1 MNRKCSMMAKWLILV
16 VFIFFSNT
24 IVKAQQNYLEII
36 GTGSSVY
43 LEHVVTP
50 KENFYS
56 VGRMYNVNP
65 KELAAYNH
73 LHFATGLAIGQTI
86 KIPLNKN
93 NFTQM
98 KNTHPGQALVPLY
111 HTVLAGETLYRLGVN
126 YNKVPLS
133 NLKKWNNLSSDELSA
148 GQSIIVGFLKV
159 DKNQSA
165 LANGESVPA
174 VASAPVV
181 PPSNN
186 SQPAVTN
193 KETSIP
199 PSSNEAQAEPAKTE
213 PATNNNPP
221 LTITPANTE
230 AQDNAASTDYF
241 KNLYEQQTAGNV
253 ITDKKGM
260 AGIFKSTS
268 GWQDAKYYCFSNDA
282 AAGKV
287 IRITNGA
294 TGKTVYAKVLDVI
307 PDISQ
312 NNGLLIVI
320 SNSAAD
326 KLGAGDSNFNCTV
339 SFTKNP

>member
-1 MNRKCSMMAKWLILV
+1 MMAKWLILV

-36 GTGSSVY
+36 GRGSSVY

-50 KENFYS
+50 KESFYS

-193 KETSIP
+193 KEIP

-230 AQDNAASTDYF
+230 EQDNAASTDYF

>member
-1 MNRKCSMMAKWLILV
+1 MNKKCSMMAKWLILV

-165 LANGESVPA
+165 LAKGESVPA

-193 KETSIP
+193 KEIP

-230 AQDNAASTDYF
+230 VQDNAASSDYF

>member
-16 VFIFFSNT
+16 VFVFFSNT
-24 IVKAQQNYLEII
+24 IVKAQQNNLEIM
-36 GTGSSVY
+36 GSGSSVY

-56 VGRMYNVNP
+56 VGRTYNVNP

-93 NFTQM
+93 NFTQV
-98 KNTHPGQALVPLY
+98 KTTHPGQALVPLY

-133 NLKKWNNLSSDELSA
+133 ALKKWNNLSSDELSA
-148 GQSIIVGFLKV
+148 GQAVIVGFLKV

-165 LANGESVPA
+165 LANGEPA
-174 VASAPVV
+174 PVVASATVA

-186 SQPAVTN
+186 TQPAATN
-193 KETSIP
+193 EATTIP
-199 PSSNEAQAEPAKTE
+199 PSSNEAQPEQPKAEPAAKS
-213 PATNNNPP
+213 NPP
-221 LTITPANTE
+221 LTITPT
-230 AQDNAASTDYF
+230 NAAAPDNNNSTDYF
-241 KNLYEQQTAGNV
+241 KNVYDQQTTGNV
-253 ITDKKGM
+253 ITDKNGT

-268 GWQDAKYYCFSNDA
+268 GWQDGKYYCFSNDA

-287 IRITNGA
+287 IKITNGA

-312 NNGLLIVI
+312 NSGLLIVI

-326 KLGAGDSNFNCTV
+326 KLGAGEGNFSCTV
-339 SFTKNP
+339 SFAKK

>member
-1 MNRKCSMMAKWLILV
+1 MMAKWLILV
-16 VFIFFSNT
+16 VFIFFSNN
-24 IVKAQQNYLEII
+24 IVKAQQNHLEIM

-93 NFTQM
+93 NFTQV
-98 KNTHPGQALVPLY
+98 KTTHAGQALVPLY

-133 NLKKWNNLSSDELSA
+133 TLKKWNNLSSDELSA
-148 GQSIIVGFLKV
+148 GQSLIIGFLKV

-174 VASAPVV
+174 VASAPVA

-186 SQPAVTN
+186 AEPAAAN
-193 KETSIP
+193 KENIIP
-199 PSSNEAQAEPAKTE
+199 PSSNEAQSEPAKTE
-213 PATNNNPP
+213 PAINSNPSP
-221 LTITPANTE
+221 PITPANAA
-230 AQDNAASTDYF
+230 AQDNNASTDYF
-241 KNLYEQQTAGNV
+241 KNLYEQQISGNV
-253 ITDKKGM
+253 IADKKGM

-268 GWQDAKYYCFSNDA
+268 GWQDGKYYCFSNDA
-282 AAGKV
+282 PAGKV
-287 IRITNGA
+287 IKITNGA
-294 TGKTVYAKVLDVI
+294 TGKSVYAKVLDVI

-312 NNGLLIVI
+312 NNGLVIVI

-326 KLGAGDSNFNCTV
+326 KLGGGDSNFSCTV
-339 SFTKNP
+339 SFAKNQ

>member
-148 GQSIIVGFLKV
+148 GQPIIVGFLKV

-193 KETSIP
+193 KVTSIP

-230 AQDNAASTDYF
+230 EQDNAASTDYF